1 MQMYKSYK
9 CTLLLPNVPIAKDGS
24 KSNVVAQVIIDFVRN
39 TLFAQYHI
47 QRFVAYGCLPKQPLH
62 YSLIHFD

>member
-1 MQMYKSYK
+1 MYKSYK

-24 KSNVVAQVIIDFVRN
+24 KSNVVDFVRN
-39 TLFAQYHI
+39 TLVAQYHI